1 MPGAFCWISASIVF
15 TSTTQRPNK
24 PILPPTLHSRENERD
39 RMEGRVL
46 WTDPLREAINLLSRE
61 EMNDGPGNNA
71 QDALT
76 VRK

>member
-1 MPGAFCWISASIVF
+1 
-15 TSTTQRPNK
+15 
-24 PILPPTLHSRENERD
+24 
-39 RMEGRVL
+39 MEGL

-76 VRK
+76 VRKRKRYLTNFNLIGAGRYPEGNNHLLLS